1 MRTKRQTGLVHPS
14 VQGRLVGSGRE
25 RREGGGELSKGGRAR
40 KWDFV
45 LSAAGGTWQVTPLRT
60 DFLLQSAR
68 ARCLLSEL
76 LGTRM
81 LGIGQTVSGSMFL
94 LPWSRLA

>member
-1 MRTKRQTGLVHPS
+1 MRMKRQTGLVHPS
-14 VQGRLVGSGRE
+14 VPGRLVGSGRE

-40 KWDFV
+40 KRDFV
-45 LSAAGGTWQVTPLRT
+45 LSAAGGTWQVTPLGM
-60 DFLLQSAR
+60 DFLLQHAR
-68 ARCLLSEL
+68 AHCLLSEQ

-81 LGIGQTVSGSMFL
+81 FGIGKVVSGRIFF